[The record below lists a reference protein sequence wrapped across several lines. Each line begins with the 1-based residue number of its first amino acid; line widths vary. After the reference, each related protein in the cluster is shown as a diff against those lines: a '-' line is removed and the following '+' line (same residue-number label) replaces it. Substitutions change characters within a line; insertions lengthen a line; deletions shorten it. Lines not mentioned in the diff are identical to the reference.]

1 MVEIVL
7 DPYDAFRDGSFVGEV
22 TEMGIKT
29 FGEKETLKAYLEF
42 DDGGSP
48 ITFFINKSDGSAMIE
63 EKEEKNIKSFLDL
76 GAFATSAKNLGYKT
90 IIDLDPDNLVFR
102 TEPDMVGQKTVWLA
116 KKSPKKI
123 DASGEEGKE
132 YTNFFLVAIDKHV
145 VDHKLIERFK
155 LKTEFKEMEAEL
167 KGLGAAPGIAKDTA
181 PAKASGSAPQK
192 KSEPAKPSVNL
203 KEAWKELLIEVLA
216 EKPLN
221 VAGIQLAIN
230 AKDKGL
236 KSDDPQRILHT
247 AMAKERTKTLGE
259 LVSEGFLNINE
270 DAKYEVVV

>member
-7 DPYDAFRDGSFVGEV
+7 DPYDAFRDSSFVGEV
-22 TEMGIKT
+22 TEMGIKA
-29 FGEKETLKAYLEF
+29 FGEKETVKAYLEF
-42 DDGGSP
+42 EDGGSP

-63 EKEEKNIKSFLDL
+63 EKEDKNIKSFLDL
-76 GAFATSAKNLGYKT
+76 GAFATMAKNLGYKT

-123 DASGEEGKE
+123 DSSGEEGKE

-167 KGLGAAPGIAKDTA
+167 KGSAPAPAGTAKASASA
-181 PAKASGSAPQK
+181 PAKKAEAT
-192 KSEPAKPSVNL
+192 KPSVDL
-203 KEAWKELLIEVLA
+203 KEAWKELLIDVLA

-247 AMAKERTKTLGE
+247 AMAKERTKILGE
-259 LVSEGFLNINE
+259 LVSEKFLNINE